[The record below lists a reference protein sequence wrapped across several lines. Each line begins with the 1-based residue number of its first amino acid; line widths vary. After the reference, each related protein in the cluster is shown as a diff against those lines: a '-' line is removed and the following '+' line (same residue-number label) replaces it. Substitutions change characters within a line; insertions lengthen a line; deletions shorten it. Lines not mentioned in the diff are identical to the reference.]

1 MLFQMTLFCGTNI
14 YKFSAVKWLVVIN
27 RIQNKK
33 MLHLYIKSIYIF
45 DIIDMKYI
53 LLYIVYMLYCKYM

>member
-45 DIIDMKYI
+45 DIIDMNTNI
-53 LLYIVYMLYCKYM
+53 YM